1 MIKQDYLVRMIQ
13 EIISLIFTALMKKK
27 RYSEREWDE
36 YDSLSRQIVGFDASL
51 LPTYSPDDIINMYDD
66 DPDRFGKIELVAML
80 MLKMSDETDND
91 FLLKSQLRQNGIE
104 LLHYVD
110 REGPTISLQRTML
123 LNMLELNK

>member
-80 MLKMSDETDND
+80 MLKMSDEADND

>member
-36 YDSLSRQIVGFDASL
+36 YDSLSRQIVGFDASE
-51 LPTYSPDDIINMYDD
+51 LPTYSTEDIVGMYDD

-80 MLKMSDETDND
+80 MLKMSDETEDD
-91 FLLKSQLRQNGIE
+91 FLLKSQLKQNGIA

-110 REGPTISLQRTML
+110 KEGPTVSLQRTML

>member
-110 REGPTISLQRTML
+110 REGPTVSLQRTML

>member
-1 MIKQDYLVRMIQ
+1 MIQ

>member
-91 FLLKSQLRQNGIE
+91 FLLKSQLRQNGIQ